1 MKKVILFVLI
11 AAFMAG
17 CSHPLEIINQD
28 SFNSSP
34 VKPGKRVKIG
44 FLPTEDRLLN
54 SVIEETS
61 LNATVEVAKKNYQT
75 ASGGDVDYVSGLSK
89 DMKFRSNGGNFFI
102 TFPGFIVFTHA
113 WLGYK
118 YYIDIDTHS
127 AILDPSGKVLNESNI
142 VTPYEIR
149 YTSFARGT
157 AASLVGWLTPGWG
170 LLNVIPGAM
179 FASSYDNRATP
190 EFIEKVAP
198 SYRAFVSSSVLAQ
211 IAKLQQGTDSHT
223 MMNHFRMEPVV
234 IGGEFP
240 NDEAN
245 HADDDRRYATYVMR
259 VEDGR
264 LINHNSKLVEL
275 PEETWLMLDK
285 IAKREVIPNDGDVQQ
300 MLLSLGISEIP
311 LPEDMASVSIYT
323 MQDDRMVTLFKG
335 NKADLNIARR

>member
-1 MKKVILFVLI
+1 MKKVILLLVI
-11 AAFMAG
+11 IAFMAG
-17 CSHPLEIINQD
+17 CSHPLEIVNKD

-75 ASGGDVDYVSGLSK
+75 GSGGDVDYVSGLSK
-89 DMKFRSNGGNFFI
+89 DMKFRSSGGNFFI

-118 YYIDIDTHS
+118 YYVDIDTHS
-127 AILDPSGKVLNESNI
+127 AILDPAGKVLNESSI
-142 VTPYEIR
+142 ATPYEIR

-190 EFIEKVAP
+190 EFIEKVTP
-198 SYRAFVSSSVLAQ
+198 SYRVFVSSSVLAQ
-211 IAKLQQGTDSHT
+211 IAKVQQGAASHT
-223 MMNHFRMEPVV
+223 EKSHFRMEPVV
-234 IGGEFP
+234 IGDEIP
-240 NDEAN
+240 NDDAN
-245 HADDDRRYATYVMR
+245 RAADDRRYATYVMR

-264 LINHNSKLVEL
+264 LTNHTSKLVEL
-275 PEETWLMLDK
+275 SEETWLMLDK
-285 IAKREVIPNDGDVQQ
+285 IAKKEVTPNEGDIRE
-300 MLLSLGISEIP
+300 MLISLGVSEIP
-311 LPEDMASVSIYT
+311 LLEDMASVSVYT
-323 MQDDRMVTLFKG
+323 MQDDKVIALFHG
-335 NKADLNIARR
+335 SDADSKIVRK